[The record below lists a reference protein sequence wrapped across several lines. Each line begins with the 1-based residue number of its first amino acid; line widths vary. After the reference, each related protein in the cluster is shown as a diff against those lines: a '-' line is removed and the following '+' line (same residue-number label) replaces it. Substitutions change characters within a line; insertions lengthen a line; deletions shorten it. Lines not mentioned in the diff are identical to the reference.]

1 MRGVLGIE
9 DRDRRRGVDRREV
22 PVGDVTLEQLDVALQ
37 QGPGVAVQVGGT
49 RDVEGVQVADG
60 VDGSLNGVALA
71 GRGLHENAQG
81 VLAVAA
87 LQHLAEELVLGG
99 EVVQESGLGNVCRV
113 GDVGQ
118 GGAGIPVLSEENHG
132 FIEDA
137 CSLVLA
143 ARSGAPGSAPPS
155 RGSLG
160 RSRGTDSVHGR
171 IMAPSSKGI
180 ARQKG
185 PHRNNPLKCDLHVPS
200 P

>member
-1 MRGVLGIE
+1 MRRVLGVE
-9 DRDRRRGVDRREV
+9 DRDRRGGVDRREV
-22 PVGDVTLEQLDVALQ
+22 PVGDVALEQLDVALQ
-37 QGPGVAVQVGGT
+37 EGPGVAVKVG
-49 RDVEGVQVADG
+49 DCCDLEGVQVADG
-60 VDGSLNGVALA
+60 VHGDVDDVVLH
-71 GRGLHENAQG
+71 GRGLHEDAQG
-81 VLAVAA
+81 VLAVTT
-87 LQHLAEELVLGG
+87 LQHLGEELVLGG
-99 EVVQESGLGNVCRV
+99 EVVQQSGLGDVRCV

-160 RSRGTDSVHGR
+160 RSRGTDSVHGG

-185 PHRNNPLKCDLHVPS
+185 PHRNNPLKCDLRVPS